1 MSEELAKTGTSAVR
15 EGEFRD
21 IHIITTEIRTL
32 YQQAVRMELTYAVQL
47 GRKLTEAKALV
58 EHGEWGNWIR
68 ENLPFSQD
76 KASMMMKIYDAYG
89 ANQES
94 LFGDINSDTYRN
106 LGIYQAFTLLSVPE
120 NEREEFV
127 RENDVE
133 SMSVRELKKA
143 IEERDAAAKAKAELE
158 EENRKLKESN
168 HSLSLKAESNEELRN
183 AAEEAAEKQKKA
195 EAAKDEAQKKLQEA
209 RSALAEAKANPSI
222 PAEMITKLQEEAK
235 ETAEKAAEAQLSME
249 TARREE
255 AEKEMKELRKKLAVA
270 SPEAATFKTY
280 FEMFQE
286 DFNRMHAL
294 LLNIGTADRE
304 TASKFSSALKTLL
317 KQFDGK
323 LT

>member
-89 ANQES
+89 
-94 LFGDINSDTYRN
+94 
-106 LGIYQAFTLLSVPE
+106 GIYQAFTLLSVPE

>member
-120 NEREEFV
+120 NEREEF
-127 RENDVE
+127 
-133 SMSVRELKKA
+133 VRELKKA